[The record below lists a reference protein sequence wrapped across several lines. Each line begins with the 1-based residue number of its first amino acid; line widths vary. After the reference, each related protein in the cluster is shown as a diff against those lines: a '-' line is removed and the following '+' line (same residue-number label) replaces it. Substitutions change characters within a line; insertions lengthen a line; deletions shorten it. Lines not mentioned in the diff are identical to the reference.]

1 MGDYEAACAGT
12 GPGVLGWKCTAQLC
26 GRVWAGCPSLHSS
39 TLAVP
44 QLPRHYS
51 MDGTM
56 CACSATTMLLLRQNI
71 TSCHSC
77 SCKRGMEEGGPS
89 VHIIRVEWSGKGG
102 VLAPSRLR
110 DLLQEGWGS
119 PLLHHGGALGL
130 LLSSTAPKPCSPPSC
145 LTAPP
150 RGAGRAFVFC
160 WHRSMWIPAAK
171 WGGEVKPKAVESGV

>member
-56 CACSATTMLLLRQNI
+56 CACSATTMLLPRQNI

-89 VHIIRVEWSGKGG
+89 VHIVRVEWSGKGG
-102 VLAPSRLR
+102 VLAPSWPR

-130 LLSSTAPKPCSPPSC
+130 LLSSIAPKPCSPPSC

-150 RGAGRAFVFC
+150 EGLEGHLFSAGIGPCGSRLP
-160 WHRSMWIPAAK
+160 S
-171 WGGEVKPKAVESGV
+171 GEGR